1 MISENQ
7 EGKHKNS
14 YLKKSK
20 DQPVN
25 DEEIEKCE
33 ELYSFYNAQDY
44 GISQSPVLSLV
55 CFKTMDKLVNFN

>member
-7 EGKHKNS
+7 EGIHKNS

-33 ELYSFYNAQDY
+33 ELYSF
-44 GISQSPVLSLV
+44 S
-55 CFKTMDKLVNFN
+55 